1 MSKILNF
8 QKDKKAKTEEPKVV
22 AVKTYTITVTEYDD
36 GRMTRSPKVDGFNAM
51 EALVHLEIELEVVKG
66 ALLKFWGYIPTPET
80 PKQ

>member
-22 AVKTYTITVTEYDD
+22 AVKTYTITVTEYSD
-36 GRMTRSPKVDGFNAM
+36 GRMTRKPTVEGFTAV
-51 EALVHLEIELEVVKG
+51 EALVHFEIELEIIKG
-66 ALLKFWGYIPTPET
+66 SLLKFWGYIPTPET